1 MNIVISFVTINFNS
15 SYYTKELIKS
25 IEKYTTLNYEIIV
38 VDNNSQIDDSNSIKE
53 FCKNKEKINFIQN
66 SKNCGFSCGN
76 MLGSKEANGE
86 YIFFINNDTTLL
98 NDASKILVNILKN
111 NEYTALATAEI
122 VDKDN
127 NITSSSYKLFPSLTK
142 EIFGNSIARIFNKY
156 PSNKAKL
163 QIPSKVEVISGS
175 CMFFK
180 REVFLQVGGF
190 DTHFF
195 LYCEEEDLSK
205 RVINSG
211 YDIMFIPDAKIYHEG
226 GGSCSSNY
234 NLTREYYIS
243 YTYLIFKH
251 FNILTAS
258 LLYFLVI
265 TKLFRRS
272 FKKKNGVKLFI
283 NALKGFREKDS
294 MRYNQ

>member
-1 MNIVISFVTINFNS
+1 MNIDISFVTINFNS
-15 SYYTKELIKS
+15 SDYTKELINS
-25 IEKYTTLNYEIIV
+25 IEKHTTPKYEIIV
-38 VDNNSQIDDSNSIKE
+38 VDNDSQADDSNAIKS
-53 FCKNKEKINFIQN
+53 FCKDKEKIHFIQN
-66 SKNCGFSCGN
+66 SENCGFACGN
-76 MLGSKEANGE
+76 MLGAKEAKGE
-86 YIFFINNDTTLL
+86 FIFFINNDTKLL
-98 NDASKILVNILKN
+98 NDVSKILADALNAKKEI
-111 NEYTALATAEI
+111 ALATAEI
-122 VDKDN
+122 VDEN
-127 NITSSSYKLFPSLTK
+127 NHIASSYKLFPSLTK
-142 EIFGNSIARIFNKY
+142 ELFGNSVARIFNKF

-163 QIPSKVEVISGS
+163 QTPSQVEVISGS

-180 REVFLQVGGF
+180 REIFLEVGGF

-211 YDIMFIPDAKIYHEG
+211 YNVMFIPDAKIYHKG

-234 NLTREYYIS
+234 NLIKEYYIS

-251 FNILTAS
+251 FNILTAV

-272 FKKKNGVKLFI
+272 FTKKNGVKLFMQ
-283 NALKGFREKDS
+283 ALKGFREKDS
-294 MRYNQ
+294 MRYSQ